1 MSIHTLAAYVAAAVL
16 TLLIILQLLLA
27 LGLPLG
33 HLAWGGEYRV
43 LPKKLRVSS
52 AAAIPVL
59 VCAGWIVLARADL
72 LPPGSGTGIVKLMTW
87 VFGAY
92 FAFNTL
98 GNLASK
104 SDLEQRI
111 MTPTSLLLVVSF
123 VLVALT

>member
-1 MSIHTLAAYVAAAVL
+1 MSINVLAAYVAAGIL
-16 TLLIILQLLLA
+16 TLLIIFQLLLA

-33 HLAWGGEYRV
+33 HLAWGGEHRV

-52 AAAIPVL
+52 AVAIPVL

-72 LPPGSGTGIVKLMTW
+72 LPPGAGTGIVKLMTW

-92 FAFNTL
+92 FALNPL

-104 SDLEQRI
+104 SVLEKKV
-111 MTPTSLLLVVSF
+111 MTPASLLLVVSF
-123 VLVALT
+123 VLVALS